1 MSQNWRRAFP
11 RFLIVFITIA
21 LPLVAIAHLEL
32 RVVNRSNRTSI
43 ARRGI
48 AAARLGATAVDEY
61 LLGCAVYLEAYARNP
76 SLVEGVERHD
86 SARVSS
92 VLAELAQHNRRVDRT
107 FVTDPAGVEWCD
119 YPHDPAVMGHSFA
132 FRDWFTG
139 VTRTE
144 STYVSSVYRR
154 AAANRERTI
163 AIATPV
169 RMADGR
175 VGGYIIA
182 HALVTSLEKRLAQTP
197 VSRFGDILTLDRND
211 AVVTGADSSQAAS
224 IRDSLAVALLRARR
238 GEPVQWTSLD
248 QRPYVAAYAEAP
260 ALGGSVVALRDLKG
274 TVAAEHAMAR
284 TVYTLAI
291 ALSLLLAIILDA
303 ILERRARRARETAD
317 ARLRESER
325 RFRATFEQAA
335 VGIAHFDAGGRM
347 LRVNQKLC
355 DILGYSQE
363 ELLARDLS
371 QVIRLRK
378 PDEPDGLA
386 FQDLTQLETWRN
398 GTYRAEQ
405 ELLRRDGLPVW
416 CQVTVAPVLGEA
428 AGPDYFA
435 GVVEDISERKH
446 LEEQFLQSQKLRAIG
461 QLAGGIAHDFN
472 NLLTTILGYCEL
484 LERRLP
490 RGESGRVYV
499 DEISRAGQRA
509 SSLTA
514 QLLAFSRKQILK
526 PRPLH
531 LNEVVGGIDQ
541 LLRRLIGQHMALDTR
556 LHPALGAVR
565 ADPVQIE
572 QVLMNLVMNARDAM
586 PRGGQ
591 ITIET
596 CNAIVPEPPTGDGDS
611 SLPAG
616 EYVTVSVSDTGVGM
630 DEATIAQIFEPFFTT
645 KEIGKGTGLGLS
657 TVYGIVKQSGGA
669 IVVSSALGKGTTFR
683 VYLPRTETAPA
694 PVPGESE
701 MPGVAES
708 SHAGS
713 LDDAELRG
721 DETVLL
727 VEDDDTLR
735 GLTKSV
741 LADAGY
747 TVVEASSGSEA
758 LDACDA
764 HQGPIHVL
772 VTDITMPGM
781 SGAALTHRVRET
793 HSEMKVIYTSGFVDE
808 ASQGALDPAISF
820 LQKPYTP
827 GSLLETIRRV
837 LDQPTTVA

>member
-1 MSQNWRRAFP
+1 MDQNWRRAFP
-11 RFLIVFITIA
+11 RFLIVFVTIA
-21 LPLVAIAHLEL
+21 LPLVAIAQLEL
-32 RVVNRSNRTSI
+32 RVVNRSNRSSI

-61 LLGCAVYLEAYARNP
+61 LLGCASYLEAYARNP

-86 SARVSS
+86 APRVSG
-92 VLAELAQHNRRVDRT
+92 VLAELARHNGRLDRA
-107 FVTDPAGVEWCD
+107 FVTDPAGIEWSD

-139 VTRTE
+139 VTRIE

-154 AAANRERTI
+154 AAANQERTI
-163 AIATPV
+163 AIATPI
-169 RMADGR
+169 RTATGR
-175 VGGYIIA
+175 VGGYLVA
-182 HALVTSLEKRLAQTP
+182 HALVTSLEKRLAETP
-197 VSRFGDILTLDRND
+197 VSRFGDILTLDRMD

-224 IRDSLAVALLRARR
+224 IRDSLAVTLLRARR
-238 GEPVQWTSLD
+238 GEPVQWTRLD
-248 QRPYVAAYAEAP
+248 RRPYVAAYAEAP

-274 TVAAEHAMAR
+274 TIAAERAMAR

-291 ALSLLLAIILDA
+291 ALSLLLAIILDV
-303 ILERRARRARETAD
+303 ILERRARRVRDKAE

-335 VGIAHFDAGGRM
+335 VGIAHFDTSGRM

-355 DILGYSQE
+355 DILGYSQD
-363 ELLARDLS
+363 ELLARRLPD
-371 QVIRLRK
+371 VIRLRAS
-378 PDEPDGLA
+378 DEPDGLA
-386 FQDLTQLETWRN
+386 HRDLAQLETWRN
-398 GTYRAEQ
+398 GIYRAEQ
-405 ELLRRDGLPVW
+405 ELLRSDGAPVW

-428 AGPDYFA
+428 GDPDYFA
-435 GVVEDISERKH
+435 GVVEDISERKR

-484 LERRLP
+484 LQRRLP
-490 RGESGRVYV
+490 PEEPGRAYV
-499 DEISRAGQRA
+499 DEICRAGERA
-509 SSLTA
+509 SSLTT

-526 PRPLH
+526 PRPLD
-531 LNEVVGGIDQ
+531 LNEIVQGIDQ
-541 LLRRLIGQHMALDTR
+541 LLRRLIGQHMALETR
-556 LHPALGAVR
+556 LSSTLGAVR
-565 ADPVQIE
+565 ADPVQVE

-586 PRGGQ
+586 PAGGR

-596 CNAIVPEPPTGDGDS
+596 SNAIVPEPPPGEGDS
-611 SLPAG
+611 NLPAG
-616 EYVTVSVSDTGVGM
+616 EYVTVSVRDTGMGM
-630 DEATIAQIFEPFFTT
+630 DEPTLAQIFEPFFTT
-645 KEIGKGTGLGLS
+645 KEKGKGTGLGLS

-669 IVVSSALGKGTTFR
+669 IVVSSSPGSGTIFR
-683 VYLPRTETAPA
+683 VYLPRTGAAPA
-694 PVPGESE
+694 HVPGEPE
-701 MPGVAES
+701 VA
-708 SHAGS
+708 G
-713 LDDAELRG
+713 LAEVLHGAAVDIIQLHG

-758 LDACDA
+758 LEACDR
-764 HQGPIHVL
+764 HRGRIHVL
-772 VTDITMPGM
+772 VTDIAMPGM
-781 SGAALTHRVRET
+781 SGTALTRRIRAAHPET
-793 HSEMKVIYTSGFVDE
+793 KVIYTSGFTDE
-808 ASQGALDPAISF
+808 ASHGELDPAIAF

-837 LDQPTTVA
+837 LDLPTTVA